1 MAIKEHFNTIHF
13 SQGISLFRTLKLKFP
28 QFRFSTNS
36 FNSLIMSYHQY
47 LTIVNFQHTRS
58 GFLFFDLFIFYPI
71 IHDFFQLLRLLTTL
85 HRSKPDRTTTKH
97 WDYFRVYTGSSF
109 IHMRKLGF
117 TLGPL
122 RVYFVGVHFKHRC
135 VKKASFPKPSFCM

>member
-1 MAIKEHFNTIHF
+1 MAITEHFNTIHF

-58 GFLFFDLFIFYPI
+58 GFLFFDLFIFYPLFMTFFSFS
-71 IHDFFQLLRLLTTL
+71 DFSQHCTDQNQIGQQLNTGITFGFTRDLLLYICVNWGLRWV
-85 HRSKPDRTTTKH
+85 H
-97 WDYFRVYTGSSF
+97 
-109 IHMRKLGF
+109 LGF
-117 TLGPL
+117 TLLGSTL
-122 RVYFVGVHFKHRC
+122 NTDVWKRAV
-135 VKKASFPKPSFCM
+135 FP